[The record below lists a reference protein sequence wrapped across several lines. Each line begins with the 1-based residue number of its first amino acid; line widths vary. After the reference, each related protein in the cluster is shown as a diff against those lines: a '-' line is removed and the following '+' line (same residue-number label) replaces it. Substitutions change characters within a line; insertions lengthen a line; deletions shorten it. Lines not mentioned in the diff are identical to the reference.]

1 MIYIDPEYPAEEV
14 SGLEAVQAKIKF
26 RGECEKEPK
35 RAAALGALIAL
46 AAREKA
52 NITEAQKRA
61 AVMAEVQN
69 ILEFEVL
76 SWTPRSETI
85 TGSLWRPQN
94 PADCT
99 RREKLHVDNWIRR
112 LPGLHFMT
120 YYRRATS

>member
-35 RAAALGALIAL
+35 RAAALGALVAL
-46 AAREKA
+46 AAKEKA
-52 NITEAQKRA
+52 DITEAQKRA

-76 SWTPRSETI
+76 SWTPRSEVSSVEWTKRVLTRIFTI
-85 TGSLWRPQN
+85 LKS
-94 PADCT
+94 
-99 RREKLHVDNWIRR
+99 DNVTIKSR
-112 LPGLHFMT
+112 
-120 YYRRATS
+120 